1 MPNPILIFK
10 PVTSI
15 AKSLGVSSAEY
26 ALILGLVV
34 IVAIPALMMQG
45 ETVKDQLE
53 SQTAQ
58 VSQLDQM
65 TKLLQAPPAGYSNQG
80 PEESQAM
87 WATNDGS
94 QESSKSFLEAL
105 QITESANGKLNVV
118 GAGTNT
124 TSSEGSTVSNTLA
137 SQLEAMAN
145 NPEFQAEAKQIS
157 EMAKRARQLARL
169 QDNLDKQRNVEN
181 YNELLNKTKAFQK
194 EAQKLDE
201 NPTLTHLNSI
211 VLNIAKKNYLDPAQS
226 NLKIEKEVQVKGR
239 GGLFGLW
246 SRTEN
251 RIEKV
256 SVEKMELD
264 KDFNLQ
270 NFTKKANSTT
280 TRETATK
287 METTPPAL
295 NPPSTQNAAG

>member
-80 PEESQAM
+80 PEESQAV

-169 QDNLDKQRNVEN
+169 QDNLDKHRNVDN

-194 EAQKLDE
+194 EAQKLEE

-211 VLNIAKKNYLDPAQS
+211 VLNIAKKNYLDPAS
-226 NLKIEKEVQVKGR
+226 NLKVSSGSFWGRMFKERK
-239 GGLFGLW
+239 
-246 SRTEN
+246 
-251 RIEKV
+251 

>member
-65 TKLLQAPPAGYSNQG
+65 TKLLQAPPTGYSNQG
-80 PEESQAM
+80 PEESQAV
-87 WATNDGS
+87 WTTNDGS

-169 QDNLDKQRNVEN
+169 QDNLDKHRNVEN

-201 NPTLTHLNSI
+201 NPILTHLNSI
-211 VLNIAKKNYLDPAQS
+211 VLNIAKKNYLDPAS
-226 NLKIEKEVQVKGR
+226 NLKVSSGSFWGRMFKERK
-239 GGLFGLW
+239 
-246 SRTEN
+246 
-251 RIEKV
+251 